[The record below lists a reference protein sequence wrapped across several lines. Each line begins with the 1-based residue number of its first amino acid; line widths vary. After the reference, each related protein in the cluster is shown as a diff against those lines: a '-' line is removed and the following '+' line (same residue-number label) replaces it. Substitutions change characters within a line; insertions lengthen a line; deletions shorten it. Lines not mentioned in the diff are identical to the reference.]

1 MDYGRLVLEMLLV
14 QGDNLTGGSIQ
25 QVFSRDDEYTPSIF
39 RTFNYL
45 FGETG
50 DKGGY
55 LQWKP
60 IAYLSNKRK
69 STSAE
74 QATLVLGAPV
84 VNITFPPSLASA
96 LFNEDTISSVTNVY
110 LVMGTEKDENN
121 PNPDYVTWYVVHY
134 SRFKVSICPL

>member
-1 MDYGRLVLEMLLV
+1 MDYGRLVLEMVLV
-14 QGDNLTGGSIQ
+14 HGDNLTSGSIQ

-39 RTFNYL
+39 RTYNYL
-45 FGETG
+45 FGDSS
-50 DKGGY
+50 DKEGF

-60 IAYLSNKRK
+60 IAYLSSKRK

-96 LFNEDTISSVTNVY
+96 LFNEDTVSNVTTVY

-121 PNPDYVTWYVVHY
+121 PNPLYVTWYVVHY
-134 SRFKVSICPL
+134 S

>member
-1 MDYGRLVLEMLLV
+1 MILVH
-14 QGDNLTGGSIQ
+14 GDNLTSGSIEQ
-25 QVFSRDDEYTPSIF
+25 TFSRDDEYTPSIF
-39 RTFNYL
+39 RTYNYL
-45 FGETG
+45 FGETD

-60 IAYLSNKRK
+60 ISYLSPKRK

-74 QATLVLGAPV
+74 QAILVPGVPI

-96 LFNEDTISSVTNVY
+96 LFNESTVSNVTNVY

-121 PNPDYVTWYVVHY
+121 PNPEYVTWYVVHY
-134 SRFKVSICPL
+134 S